1 VPPFTNGALYRAAIL
16 WDAAARRITVGTAPA
31 ADVASGALPP
41 ALLTT
46 EVHLASL
53 VR

>member
-1 VPPFTNGALYRAAIL
+1 MPPFTNGALYRAAIL